1 MAFKTSAF
9 TSDGVRET
17 AGHGHVDNAVSVL
30 QPSLLRPAV
39 HAHFL
44 VQRAHEPVRDRP
56 ALALLKERFEKPG
69 EVEKLIEE
77 IELEQSKDF
86 RDVDSLK
93 EYMARVLAGEVPMVQ
108 KNKAWNAKVMLQ
120 HGSDTGQQLY
130 DTK

>member
-1 MAFKTSAF
+1 MASARLLDMATSTTRSPSCSQAYF
-9 TSDGVRET
+9 ALQYTRTSWFRELT
-17 AGHGHVDNAVSVL
+17 NQSVIGL
-30 QPSLLRPAV
+30 Q
-39 HAHFL
+39 
-44 VQRAHEPVRDRP
+44 
-56 ALALLKERFEKPG
+56 LALLKERFEKPG